1 MQVALQG
8 LNVVA
13 STVTVT
19 SRPTDT
25 EEVATVSTFMSTG
38 CGCHKLKGSPCS
50 RQFSLSY
57 VEEFRASCAELIP
70 AELDMVIM
78 GQLVAGMNTSDI
90 VSTLARH
97 KEDDREKC
105 YTTFTHQG
113 KPVCLK
119 MFRFLH
125 GIGEKRLKNLT
136 KNVKSNGLCPRVHR
150 NTNDPDTLCLSLP
163 QSTLCASCLVMPS
176 STHCFF
182 LAGFRDTAAMTSSS
196 YHRAC
201 QSEQFGRCIM
211 QQLKS
216 RLPFI
221 Q

>member
-1 MQVALQG
+1 
-8 LNVVA
+8 
-13 STVTVT
+13 
-19 SRPTDT
+19 
-25 EEVATVSTFMSTG
+25 MSTG

-57 VEEFRASCAELIP
+57 FEEFRASCAELTP

-78 GQLVAGMNTSDI
+78 GQLMAGLNTSDI

-136 KNVKSNGLCPRVHR
+136 KNVKSNGLCPRVHG
-150 NTNDPDTLCLSLP
+150 NTNKRPRHS
-163 QSTLCASCLVMPS
+163 QSFS
-176 STHCFF
+176 STEYVVRFLFSYAEQHAFFF

-216 RLPFI
+216 RVLSI

>member
-8 LNVVA
+8 LKVVT

-19 SRPTDT
+19 SRTDT
-25 EEVATVSTFMSTG
+25 KVATVSTFMSTR
-38 CGCHKLKGSPCS
+38 CGCHKLKGSPYS

-57 VEEFRASCAELIP
+57 IEEFRALCAELTP

-78 GQLVAGMNTSDI
+78 DQLMTGMNTSDI

-97 KEDDREKC
+97 KKDDCEKC

-125 GIGEKRLKNLT
+125 RIGEKRLKNLT
-136 KNVKSNGLCPRVHR
+136 KNVKSSGLCPRVHG
-150 NTNDPDTLCLSLP
+150 NTNDPDTLSLSSTEYVVRFLFSYAEQQALLLP
-163 QSTLCASCLVMPS
+163 GRIPGYSRDDLQLLPS
-176 STHCFF
+176 SV
-182 LAGFRDTAAMTSSS
+182 S
-196 YHRAC
+196 
-201 QSEQFGRCIM
+201 
-211 QQLKS
+211 K
-216 RLPFI
+216 
-221 Q
+221 

>member
-1 MQVALQG
+1 MHKICYHGYIERTNTKELIIHTNTQYYLLNSTDSAGKLMHNDGDKTAPSELVDTEERVYVALQG

-25 EEVATVSTFMSTG
+25 EEVATISTFMSTR

-50 RQFSLSY
+50 QQFSLSY
-57 VEEFRASCAELIP
+57 VEEFRGSRAELTP

-78 GQLVAGMNTSDI
+78 GQLMEGMNTSDI

-113 KPVCLK
+113 KPVRLK

-136 KNVKSNGLCPRVHR
+136 KNVKSNGLCPRVHG
-150 NTNDPDTLCLSLP
+150 NTNNPDIS
-163 QSTLCASCLVMPS
+163 VF
-176 STHCFF
+176 HF
-182 LAGFRDTAAMTSSS
+182 
-196 YHRAC
+196 H
-201 QSEQFGRCIM
+201 
-211 QQLKS
+211 
-216 RLPFI
+216 
-221 Q
+221 

>member
-1 MQVALQG
+1 MYVALQG

-25 EEVATVSTFMSTG
+25 EVATVSTFMSTG
-38 CGCHKLKGSPCS
+38 CGCHKRKGSPCCQ
-50 RQFSLSY
+50 QFSLSY
-57 VEEFRASCAELIP
+57 VEEFRASCAELTP

-78 GQLVAGMNTSDI
+78 GQLMAGMNTSDI
-90 VSTLARH
+90 VSTLAQH

-105 YTTFTHQG
+105 YTTFTHKG

-136 KNVKSNGLCPRVHR
+136 KNVKHNSLCPRVHG
-150 NTNDPDTLCLSLP
+150 NTNKRPRHSLSFT
-163 QSTLCASCLVMPS
+163 STEYVVR
-176 STHCFF
+176 F
-182 LAGFRDTAAMTSSS
+182 LFNYAKQHALLLFQDTAAMTFSY

-201 QSEQFGRCIM
+201 QSEQFGRSTM
-211 QQLKS
+211 MQLKS
-216 RLPFI
+216 RVPSI